1 MAGGSEEALGQSD
14 GTKGGRSGRGVVVGA
29 LGMVVIIAAS
39 LYFAF
44 RFADQER
51 QRDLQ
56 SWQVRMGI
64 VADSRTADLSDWVDQ
79 NFGVMREL
87 AENASLQLYLSML
100 VASGPEAQAGGE
112 DAAEAGY
119 LRNLL
124 AATATRS
131 GFVPPTRPAE
141 VTANV
146 ERAGEAGIA
155 LTDAKGQMIVGTPG
169 MPPLTPQVRT
179 AIAKA
184 LSGEASF
191 VDVYLGATNLPTVGF
206 VLPVLA
212 VQAGSATDT
221 VGTVVSLRVVG
232 ADLFKRLEQPGEV
245 EKTAE
250 SVLLRKAGAT
260 VEHLSPLR
268 DGTEPLG
275 RTMALDTPDLAAAF
289 AINSPGG
296 FAIKKDYGGKDVLST
311 SRPVKGTPWVLM
323 RTVTTAETLAETET
337 RSRTILIVFVLI
349 IIGVS
354 VAMIAVWRHG
364 TSVRAAE
371 ASVRFK
377 QAAER
382 FEGLS
387 KFMKVVTDGQPT
399 SIVAV
404 TAEGVYTFANK
415 AAADDVGTT
424 PEDMLGKSMI
434 SVIGPVKAR
443 ALMDVNKEALLKEQR
458 QSSSHTFD
466 EADGSFRVLRC
477 EHIPLKGDS
486 DHPPG
491 VLMVIEDITAV
502 VRERER
508 RETVMK
514 QLTNTLVS
522 VVDRRDPYSAHHSE
536 RVAEVASGI
545 AAEMGLGS
553 LEVNTVGLA
562 GRLMN
567 VGKIFIPAELLTKSG
582 QLTTEE
588 RELLARS
595 FVVSGELLAGV
606 DFDGPVVETIREIG
620 EFWDG
625 TGPLGIEGES
635 ILVTS
640 RIVAVAN
647 TFVGMV
653 SPRAWRDPLTFDKVS
668 EILFSQTGKKYDRRA
683 VLALMN
689 VLENRDGKNRW
700 AYFREKTPETS

>member
-1 MAGGSEEALGQSD
+1 MAI
-14 GTKGGRSGRGVVVGA
+14 GA
-29 LGMVVIIAAS
+29 LGLIVIIAAS

-44 RFADQER
+44 RFVEQER

-64 VADSRTADLSDWVDQ
+64 VADSRTSDLADWVEQ

-87 AENASLQLYLSML
+87 AENASLQLYLSMI
-100 VASGPEAQAGGE
+100 VASEAGAQAPE
-112 DAAEAGY
+112 DTAETGY

-124 AATATRS
+124 TATASRS
-131 GFVPPTRPAE
+131 GFVPPARPAE
-141 VTANV
+141 VSANV

-155 LTDAKGQMIVGTPG
+155 LTDSKGQLIVGTPG
-169 MPPLTPQVRT
+169 MPPLPPQVRT
-179 AIAKA
+179 AVAKA

-206 VLPVLA
+206 VLPVLS
-212 VQAGSATDT
+212 VQASSATDA
-221 VGTVVSLRVVG
+221 VGAVVGLRVVG
-232 ADLFKRLEQPGEV
+232 ADLYKRLEQPGEV

-250 SVLLRKAGAT
+250 SILLRKAGAT

-268 DGTEPLG
+268 DGTDPLG

-289 AINSPGG
+289 AVNVPGG
-296 FAIKKDYGGKDVLST
+296 FGVKKDYAGKEVLVT
-311 SRPVKGTPWVLM
+311 SRPVKGTPWILM
-323 RTVTTAETLAETET
+323 RSVTTAETLAETET
-337 RSRTILIVFVLI
+337 RGRTILIVFVLI
-349 IIGVS
+349 IVGVS

-371 ASVRFK
+371 AAVRFK
-377 QAAER
+377 QAADR
-382 FEGLS
+382 FENLS
-387 KFMKVVTDGQPT
+387 TFMKVVTDGQPT
-399 SIVAV
+399 GIVTV
-404 TAEGVYTFANK
+404 NAEGVYSFANK
-415 AAADDVGTT
+415 AAADDVGST
-424 PEDMLGKSMI
+424 PEDMLGKTMSA
-434 SVIGPVKAR
+434 VIGPVKAH
-443 ALMDVNKEALLKEQR
+443 ALMDVNREVLLKGER
-458 QSSSHTFD
+458 MSSSHTFD
-466 EADGSFRVLRC
+466 EPGGGFRVLKC
-477 EHIPLKGDS
+477 EHIPLKGDR
-486 DHPPG
+486 DQPPS
-491 VLMVIEDITAV
+491 VLMIIEDVTAV

-508 RETVMK
+508 RENVLK

-536 RVAEVASGI
+536 RVAEVASSI
-545 AAEMGLGS
+545 ASEMGLDPVATS
-553 LEVNTVGLA
+553 TVGLA

-582 QLTTEE
+582 QLTPEE

-595 FVVSGELLAGV
+595 FVVSGELLDGV

-625 TGPLGIEGES
+625 TGPLQIQGEN
-635 ILVTS
+635 ILITS

-689 VLENRDGKNRW
+689 VLENRDGKKRW
-700 AYFREKTPETS
+700 AYFREKTPD